1 LLFVTNSTRKNPPAF
16 KFRRFEESPVT
27 LDKVSRRQFMQAG
40 GIGLLGAL
48 AARAH
53 GWTKQERKATLYVG
67 TYTSGKSEGIY
78 GYHMDLDTGALTRF
92 SSIKSVNPSFLTI
105 DRSKRFLYAV
115 NEVGDYLEKPGGAVS
130 AFAIDAQTHNLRLL
144 NEQATQGAD
153 PCHLSVDSSKRT
165 LLVANYTGGNVSV
178 MPLRSDGTLG
188 MVAEVKQ
195 HEGSGPKEQQ
205 KGPHAHCIIFD
216 RSERHAL
223 AADLGID
230 KVMIY
235 RFDRSTGKLTPA
247 KQPFAELKPG
257 AGPRHLTLHPS
268 GKYLYVI
275 NELDSTMTSFK
286 YNELNGTLTTI
297 ETVSTLPSDFTGVSY
312 CADVHVSSS
321 GKFLYG
327 SNRGHNSIVVF
338 EIEPRTSKLKLV
350 EHVST
355 EGNWPRNFSIDPT
368 GRFLLVANQ
377 RSDNVV
383 VFSID
388 APTGRLKPT
397 GINEQIPS
405 PVCLKFL

>member
-1 LLFVTNSTRKNPPAF
+1 M
-16 KFRRFEESPVT
+16 T
-27 LDKVSRRQFMQAG
+27 LDKVSRRQFMKAG
-40 GIGLLGAL
+40 GIGLLGAF
-48 AARAH
+48 AARANE
-53 GWTKQERKATLYVG
+53 WSNEDRKSVLYVG
-67 TYTSGKSEGIY
+67 TYTSGTTSGKSEGIY
-78 GYHMDLDTGALTRF
+78 GYHMDGTGALTHF
-92 SSIKSVNPSFLTI
+92 TSIMSVNPSFLTI
-105 DRSKRFLYAV
+105 DRSKRYLYAV
-115 NEVGDYLEKPGGAVS
+115 NEVGEFLQKPGGAVS
-130 AFAIDAQTHNLRLL
+130 AFAIDPMTRNLRLL
-144 NEQATQGAD
+144 NEQATLGAD
-153 PCHLSVDSSKRT
+153 PCYLSVDSRKRT
-165 LLVANYTGGNVSV
+165 LLVANYTGGNITVL
-178 MPLRSDGTLG
+178 PLRSDGTLG
-188 MVAEVKQ
+188 MAAEVKQ

-235 RFDRSTGKLTPA
+235 RVDRATGKLTPA
-247 KQPFAELKPG
+247 NQPFAELKAG
-257 AGPRHLTLHPS
+257 AGPRHLSFHPS
-268 GKYLYVI
+268 GKFIYAI
-275 NELDSTMTSFK
+275 NELDSTMSAFK
-286 YNELNGTLTTI
+286 YDEREGTLAMI
-297 ETVSTLPSDFTGVSY
+297 ETVSTLPSDFSGTSY

-338 EIEPRTSKLKLV
+338 EIDQRTGKLTLI

-355 EGNWPRNFSIDPT
+355 EGNWPRNFTIDPS

-388 APTGRLKPT
+388 PATGRLKPT
-397 GINEQIPS
+397 GVNEQIPS